1 MGATVDQSVTGTA
14 GPFSYRVHGQIIHRI
29 GSLLPNNGKLP
40 EYLQLYIFDT
50 GNELENRKKAFTKDA
65 STLALADAIILELI
79 KMLDNHNN
87 LARTF
92 RHARDRIQDAAVS
105 QFKITLV
112 SQPNRGRQYDLPTAS
127 EIGGLVVGDITASTV
142 GRDIVVELRS
152 SSLQRISDL
161 HPLMMSLQYPL
172 LFPYGEPGYH
182 ERLPY
187 EEEAGAE
194 LYNNVCDA
202 VENGD
207 ADATQLG
214 KKVILP
220 SSFTAGPRY
229 MAEKYQDAMAICRW
243 YGNPHLFITV
253 TANPNWVEL
262 KYHLDAYGCKSGNSR
277 PDLECRIFK
286 IKLDEMISYFKKGI
300 YFPKPDAVVYTIEF
314 QKRGLPHAHILLWL
328 KVVKK
333 EVSAATIDE
342 YISAELPDKDVDK
355 ESFELVERHM
365 IHGPCGRMRPT
376 SPCMDKEDC
385 TKNYPKPLSDHTRI
399 DKSGFVVYR
408 RRADT
413 NALVVKGN
421 IQLNNQFV
429 VPHNL
434 SLLKKYQAH
443 INVEWCCRSSAIKY
457 LFKYIIKGVNRAT
470 MLLEESDS
478 ACSSHGDKKKKADT
492 VKEID
497 RFIQG
502 RYISACEASWR
513 IFAFPI
519 HYNQPNVV
527 KLPLH
532 LPGQHRAV
540 FDQSDDLA
548 EFISREDA
556 DKTMLT
562 AFVEAC
568 NTYEE
573 ARELTYIEFPS
584 RFVYHPSDKTWT
596 PRQQGE
602 AIGRVVYISPGAGD
616 LYFFRILINVVR
628 GPRGFD
634 AMYAVGDVV
643 YKEYK
648 DACFSRGLL
657 DDDNEWHKAIEEPSY
672 WATGRQLRR
681 LFVIILVYC
690 QLWNHTCKLL
700 SEDILYIKR
709 KEFNFPGLELEDEQ
723 LKQYTLLELDKLLKE
738 HKQTLADY
746 TDMPRP
752 EQSILSEIN
761 DTVLQQELNYDVQKE
776 AETHGI
782 LFDAMNQD
790 QRIFYNAVL
799 ESIRDQSGRLFFVY
813 GAGGTGKRYL

>member
-187 EEEAGAE
+187 EGPEASTVRREYMTMREFYAYQLQTRPTEGMTLIKSGRLLHQYIVDVYVATE
-194 LYNNVCDA
+194 TERQL
-202 VENGD
+202 ENGD

-355 ESFELVERHM
+355 EGFELVERHM

-457 LFKYIIKGVNRAT
+457 LFKYITKGVDRAT

-492 VKEID
+492 VNEID

-602 AIGRVVYISPGAGD
+602 AIGRVVYISQGAGD

-681 LFVIILVYC
+681 LFVIILEL
-690 QLWNHTCKLL
+690 QR
-700 SEDILYIKR
+700 KR
-709 KEFNFPGLELEDEQ
+709 
-723 LKQYTLLELDKLLKE
+723 
-738 HKQTLADY
+738 
-746 TDMPRP
+746 
-752 EQSILSEIN
+752 
-761 DTVLQQELNYDVQKE
+761 LQ
-776 AETHGI
+776 I
-782 LFDAMNQD
+782 
-790 QRIFYNAVL
+790 
-799 ESIRDQSGRLFFVY
+799 
-813 GAGGTGKRYL
+813 KRYLTFSHL